1 MQNILVGIIIFL
13 SAIVQTSFLSNFFP
27 VNMTPDV
34 VLILIIIWTAKTNF
48 NSALARAIFAGLVV
62 DFFSFGVI
70 GVNVFSFVVVS
81 FMVDS
86 LCKRF
91 VIPQSGRKFFI
102 LAAII
107 VLGTIVNYV
116 IVVVFI
122 NIILNHNNFS
132 WNNLGL
138 FSWNIILKP
147 LYNLSIFI
155 ALYWPLIKI
164 DKIFSQQN
172 KILVK
177 R

>member
-1 MQNILVGIIIFL
+1 
-13 SAIVQTSFLSNFFP
+13 
-27 VNMTPDV
+27 MTPDV

-48 NSALARAIFAGLVV
+48 NSVLARTIFAGLIV
-62 DFFSFGVI
+62 DFFSFNAI
-70 GVNVFSFVVVS
+70 GVNVFSFVAVS

-91 VIPQSGRKFFI
+91 VIPQAGRKFFI

-116 IVVVFI
+116 IVIFI
-122 NIILNHNNFS
+122 KIILNHNNFS
-132 WNNLGL
+132 WNNLEL
-138 FSWNIILKP
+138 FNWNIILKP

-164 DKIFSQQN
+164 DKIFSQQS